1 MMVSDNIRCAR
12 EKKGMSQAK
21 LALALGVKENT
32 VWRWENNKSTPSA
45 SMIIKIADILDS
57 TPSELLDTKNNDQAT
72 DINAQSAKPIP
83 AAKYAYWGNVIDE
96 TQNAIARWN
105 PIEISLIE
113 TLLNSACKMIA
124 EGRKKTTQTSSTNK
138 GNESVGQHFD
148 IQHDNN
154 NTMGTQHITVGTVPT
169 GVIS

>member
-1 MMVSDNIRCAR
+1 MMVSDNIRYAR

-45 SMIIKIADILDS
+45 STIIKIADILGS
-57 TPSELLDTKNNDQAT
+57 TPSKLLDTKNNEQAT
-72 DINAQSAKPIP
+72 SVMEQSARAIP

-96 TQNAIARWN
+96 TQNAIDRWN

-113 TLLNSACKMIA
+113 TLLTSACEMIA
-124 EGRKKTTQTSSTNK
+124 ESRKKTTQHSSTNK
-138 GNESVGQHFD
+138 SKESAGQHFD
-148 IQHDNN
+148 IHDNN
-154 NTMGTQHITVGTVPT
+154 NTMGTQHITVGAVPT
-169 GVIS
+169 GAIS